1 MEIRPA
7 TPEDVQAVVPMVE
20 RLAAFLAAR
29 DRAKYE
35 PLAGV
40 GEMYR
45 GWLRGRATDPRSV
58 FLVADRR
65 GGGGGGGADRPG
77 GPLAGFLVGTVERE
91 IPIYRLREYGFVH
104 DLWVEEAYRNE
115 GLARQMVTLA
125 VERFGAIGVAQ
136 VRLDVLVGN
145 DPARGLF
152 EACGF
157 RPAVTEMLIE
167 VGDLD
172 GSDA

>member
-7 TPEDVQAVVPMVE
+7 TPDDVPAVVPMVE

-58 FLVADRR
+58 FLVAERQ
-65 GGGGGGGADRPG
+65 PG
-77 GPLAGFLVGTVERE
+77 QLAGFLVGTVERE

-104 DLWVEEAYRNE
+104 DLWVEEPYRNE

-125 VERFGAIGVAQ
+125 VERFRMIGVTQ
-136 VRLDVLVGN
+136 VRLDVLVDN
-145 DPARGLF
+145 APARALF

-157 RPAVTEMLIE
+157 RPAVVEMLTEIDP
-167 VGDLD
+167 GPR
-172 GSDA
+172 

>member
-7 TPEDVQAVVPMVE
+7 TPEDVPAVVPMVE

-58 FLVADRR
+58 FLVAERQ
-65 GGGGGGGADRPG
+65 PG
-77 GPLAGFLVGTVERE
+77 QLAGFLVGTVERE

-104 DLWVEEAYRNE
+104 DLWVEEPYRNE

-125 VERFGAIGVAQ
+125 VERFRAIGVAQ
-136 VRLDVLVGN
+136 VRLDVLVDN
-145 DPARGLF
+145 APARALF
-152 EACGF
+152 ETCGF
-157 RPAVTEMLIE
+157 RPAVVEMLTEIDP
-167 VGDLD
+167 GRR
-172 GSDA
+172 